1 MSDAPCACQAIEHD
15 NIMPGWSCCHCKR
28 HHGGGTYNSDQRT
41 ACKYCG
47 HHRGTP
53 VETGALGGALAPI
66 LSEALEG
73 ASGEL
78 AQLTADTLN
87 SPEVD
92 AAVTRLGW
100 KVAAF
105 AAGGVAVGIV
115 AGMFI
120 WRRL

>member
-1 MSDAPCACQAIEHD
+1 MSWNQLRPDPPLTGGADVRGQLERWEQA
-15 NIMPGWSCCHCKR
+15 R
-28 HHGGGTYNSDQRT
+28 
-41 ACKYCG
+41 
-47 HHRGTP
+47 
-53 VETGALGGALAPI
+53 ETGALGGALAPI

-73 ASGEL
+73 ASSEL
-78 AQLTADTLN
+78 AQLTADTLS

-115 AGMFI
+115 AGLFI